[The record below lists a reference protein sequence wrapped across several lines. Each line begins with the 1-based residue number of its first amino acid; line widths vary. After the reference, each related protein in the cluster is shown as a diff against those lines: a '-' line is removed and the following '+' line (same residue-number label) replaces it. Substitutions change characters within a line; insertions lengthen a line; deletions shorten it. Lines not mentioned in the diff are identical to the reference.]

1 MKAEEVREAR
11 QSLVERHGAWVAYN
25 LRLADDVYTMS
36 PGLVGAAELNIGRV
50 LQIVS
55 DHAPKPLADL
65 RILDLGAHEGG
76 FTLEFACHGARVRS
90 IEGREGHVAKAR
102 FAAQCLGLD
111 NAEITQ
117 GDVRELSRDRDGG
130 FDVVLCLGILYHLP
144 PEDVHPFLA
153 RVASVCD
160 GFALI
165 ETNISL
171 ARKLRVETPA
181 GALEGRLS
189 RENVR
194 HAGAALD
201 STPSFWPTRASLL
214 NLFAAVGFTSVSEC
228 LSPPVLATAEL
239 SDHATY
245 LAVKRAP
252 VTVRVAPQV
261 NSLDPSTWRWPEA
274 MRPRPGPAND
284 RRVALVDRLRTTLG
298 TGVAQ
303 RIRRKS

>member
-1 MKAEEVREAR
+1 MKAEEVREAKR
-11 QSLVERHGAWVAYN
+11 SLVERHGAWRGYN

-36 PGLVGAAELNIGRV
+36 PGLVGAAELNIARV

-55 DHAPKPLADL
+55 DHAPKPLAQL
-65 RILDLGAHEGG
+65 RMLDLGAHEGG
-76 FTLEFACHGARVRS
+76 FTIEFACHGARVRS

-111 NAEITQ
+111 NVEITQ
-117 GDVRELSRDRDGG
+117 GDVRDLSRDRDGG
-130 FDVVLCLGILYHLP
+130 FDVVLCLGILYHLSP
-144 PEDVHPFLA
+144 DDVHPFLA

-160 GFALI
+160 GFTLI

-171 ARKLRVETPA
+171 TRKLTVETTA
-181 GALEGRLS
+181 GELKGRLS

-201 STPSFWPTRASLL
+201 SSPSFWPTRASLL

-228 LSPPVLATAEL
+228 LNPPVLATAAL

-245 LAVKRAP
+245 LAVKRPP
-252 VTVRVAPQV
+252 VAARAAPQV
-261 NSLDPSTWRWPEA
+261 NSLDPSIWRWPEA
-274 MRPRPGPAND
+274 MRPRPSPAND
-284 RRVALVDRLRTTLG
+284 RRVALADRFRTMLG
-298 TGVAQ
+298 TSVAQ

>member
-1 MKAEEVREAR
+1 MRAEEVREAR
-11 QSLVERHGAWVAYN
+11 RSLVERYGPWRGYN

-55 DHAPKPLADL
+55 DHAPKPLARL
-65 RILDLGAHEGG
+65 RMLDLGAHEGG
-76 FTLEFACHGARVRS
+76 FTIEFASHGARVRS
-90 IEGREGHVAKAR
+90 IEGRESHVAKAR

-111 NAEITQ
+111 NVEITQ

-171 ARKLRVETPA
+171 ARKLTVETTA

-189 RENVR
+189 REDFR

-201 STPSFWPTRASLL
+201 SSPSFWPTRASLL

-228 LSPPVLATAEL
+228 LSPPVLATAEF

-245 LAVKRAP
+245 LAVKGAP
-252 VTVRVAPQV
+252 VTARAAPQV
-261 NSLDPSTWRWPEA
+261 NSLDPSTWRWPEE
-274 MRPRPGPAND
+274 MRQRPSPAND
-284 RRVALVDRLRTTLG
+284 RRAALVDRFRTALG